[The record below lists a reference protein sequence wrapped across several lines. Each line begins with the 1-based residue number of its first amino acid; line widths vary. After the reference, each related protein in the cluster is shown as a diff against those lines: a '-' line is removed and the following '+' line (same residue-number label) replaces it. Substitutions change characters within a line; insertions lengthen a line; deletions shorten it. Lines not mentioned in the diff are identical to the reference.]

1 MTRTV
6 LPWAVMPAQ
15 LPTQTTALAYL
26 LLDRWQAAGWVWG
39 IVGTVLALIWVIALI
54 RMFTDKQK
62 PLQGYGTDA
71 K

>member
-6 LPWAVMPAQ
+6 LPWGIMPAQ
-15 LPTQTTALAYL
+15 LPLQTTALAYL

-39 IVGTVLALIWVIALI
+39 VVGTMLALIWVWALI
-54 RMFTDKQK
+54 RMYTDKPK
-62 PLQGYGTDA
+62 ALPGYGMDT